1 MELVNLDSPDLNEPD
16 GECLQEFL
24 AVTLGH
30 VKTLHAALTG
40 LMTDMAALRRTML
53 EEPEDLAQYQANLRI
68 AVETAR
74 PLVDEAMR
82 SYDEMIKVLTS
93 SERWAN

>member
-1 MELVNLDSPDLNEPD
+1 MDNPEFNDRE

-40 LMTDMAALRRTML
+40 LMTDMAALRRTIL

-68 AVETAR
+68 AVETAK

-82 SYDEMIKVLTS
+82 SYDEMIQVLS
-93 SERWAN
+93 SPERWAN